1 MSDRQGIIV
10 GIASARGGVG
20 RAMAVANVGAL
31 LAQKGK
37 RVLIVDLAVDEPA
50 LERYF
55 QGRGEGRRGAGVVD
69 FFEGVRAAVSPLL
82 SGRGREAPPEAVVRA
97 GIMQLEGG
105 SAGIRVVPLK
115 LGGAPA
121 ELFYWPAEG
130 SRSAVTRARVI
141 EECSWLLAPLGRA
154 LRARYD
160 EVLVNV
166 PSGRTEATALLA
178 AHLVDKLVLLV
189 DDASLEEAI
198 DLGRFAHARRALVD
212 ASRPL
217 PLFPLLVRVEE
228 GEGGR
233 AFVQEAK
240 EQLEGLIYETT
251 NVMGRDLGPYL
262 ALATIPWNERA
273 ARGAMIAA
281 EVESAA
287 DPKSLAH
294 AYLRFVQCLR
304 RQSPLDVGEAARP
317 SSRDLWAAI
326 EARRGRVGP
335 DSSPPPSSK
344 LVVEDRGS
352 SPSSARTPQSVR
364 LIEGDPFVRAAALRA
379 EGNHRAARK
388 AYLEI
393 ARGEIRD
400 EGGARDAARAL
411 VALGD
416 LAVESGEPGGSDYG
430 EVIRRFFPRRFEDR
444 EFLTCVLLASY
455 RQGKLHAGREEW
467 ADACKHLGMALELAE
482 EMRLTG
488 EPPWLAAVLA
498 DAAHAAGVC
507 CQELGWDDTAANHFS
522 MARVASASAE
532 GHGARAVEAA
542 SLCGAVFSLGR
553 MGAYD
558 RALDAA
564 MELARRAE
572 ASAAAPMPAFV
583 ALGAANA
590 AATLS
595 LAGYGAQAVAAL
607 AALRERLAGVTE
619 TPFFEVA
626 AAVACNEVT
635 ALDALGRHEEAE
647 ARMAAVRARFAGTL
661 HLPILEALCAAECS
675 HAISRAERGRA
686 RESSEALF
694 ALRERLGR
702 VWLRLDAGPGL
713 LALLS
718 GVSYSLARVLEL
730 EGRADEARAA
740 LAEAA
745 SRARWDDPRRPRI
758 LGRAGLALLRV
769 NAMLQAFGVPSGEAS
784 FEVARRN
791 LREAAEHGGSDPF
804 LLGCTGILALIRA
817 DEEEARGFLEKAH
830 ARGGSAAIARAWDAV
845 REAMKPHE
853 GWVVREIG
861 ARMESMP
868 AEMRDAL
875 HALDPTGLAW
885 LYALAGAPVSPWR
898 EGAPASAIG
907 AEGASGI
914 ALGRA
919 NTRAIRPRAAPVCR
933 PDTSLSTEPPAPWV
947 SCPLLLLERQ
957 DEGGPTRKGG
967 GADRLRDEA
976 LSLSPRFVCPGPIA
990 ALAGDLVA
998 ELSALYK
1005 GTLALRAALRK
1016 TRERAGRVEET
1027 AELVDAWRGEDGGEP
1042 IVRIFADDP
1051 AEEILLANGSEAS
1064 LVRRGYVIARST
1076 IDDTPYVALTALL
1089 AEGLDAAFEVVV
1101 RADAA
1106 RAWMAVIEAAPR
1118 MPRPGCVRARIEV
1131 DRVLAARGDLAA
1143 IRRVVVWDAQGSEHR
1158 FMVEGIARVELSP
1171 RDCRPPARSLD
1182 ETLGGPATKR

>member
-10 GIASARGGVG
+10 GLASARGGVG

-37 RVLIVDLAVDEPA
+37 RVLVVDLAVDEPA

-69 FFEGVRAAVSPLL
+69 FFEGVRAAVSPLV
-82 SGRGREAPPEAVVRA
+82 SGRAREAPPEAAVRA
-97 GIMQLEGG
+97 WITQLLDGG
-105 SAGIRVVPLK
+105 AGIRVVPLR

-121 ELFYWPAEG
+121 EMFYWPAEG

-141 EECSWLLAPLGRA
+141 EECPWLLAPLARA
-154 LRARYD
+154 LRIRYD

-198 DLGRFAHARRALVD
+198 ELGRFAHARRVLVD
-212 ASRPL
+212 AGRPL
-217 PLFPLLVRVEE
+217 ALFPLLVRVEE
-228 GEGGR
+228 GASGR

-262 ALATIPWNERA
+262 GLATIPWNERA

-281 EVESAA
+281 EVEPAA

-304 RQSPLDVGEAARP
+304 RPSPLDVGEAARP

-326 EARRGRVGP
+326 EARRGRGGP
-335 DSSPPPSSK
+335 DSSPPPSSR

-352 SPSSARTPQSVR
+352 SPPSAHTPQSAR
-364 LIEGDPFVRAAALRA
+364 LLEGDPFVRAAVLRA
-379 EGNHRAARK
+379 EGNFRAARK

-411 VALGD
+411 LALGD
-416 LAVESGEPGGSDYG
+416 LAIESGETGGADYG

-444 EFLTCVLLASY
+444 EFLTCVLLSSY

-467 ADACKHLGMALELAE
+467 TDACKHLGMALELAE

-488 EPPWLAAVLA
+488 EPPWLSAVLA
-498 DAAHAAGVC
+498 DAAHAAGIC
-507 CQELGWDDTAANHFS
+507 CQELGWDDTAANHFA
-522 MARVASASAE
+522 MARAACAGAE
-532 GHGARAVEAA
+532 GHGYRALEAA
-542 SLCGAVFSLGR
+542 SLCGAVFSFGR
-553 MGAYD
+553 MGAHE

-572 ASAAAPMPAFV
+572 GTAAAPMAALV

-595 LAGYGAQAVAAL
+595 LAGYGTQAAAAL

-619 TPFFEVA
+619 TPLFEIA

-635 ALDALGRHEEAE
+635 ALDALGRHEEAD
-647 ARMAAVRARFAGTL
+647 ARMAEVRARFAGTL

-675 HAISRAERGRA
+675 YAITRAERGLA
-686 RESSEALF
+686 REASEALF

-713 LALLS
+713 LALVA
-718 GVSYSLARVLEL
+718 GVSYSLARVLER
-730 EGRADEARAA
+730 EGRVDEARAA
-740 LAEAA
+740 LAEA
-745 SRARWDDPRRPRI
+745 SQRARWDDPRRPRI

-769 NAMLQAFGVPSGEAS
+769 AAMLQGFGVAAGEAS

-804 LLGCTGILALIRA
+804 LLGCAGILALIRA
-817 DEEEARGFLEKAH
+817 DEEEARGFLEKAF
-830 ARGGSAAIARAWDAV
+830 ARGGEAAIARAWGAV

-853 GWVVREIG
+853 GWVLREIG

-875 HALDPTGLAW
+875 QALDPTGLAW
-885 LYALAGAPVSPWR
+885 LHALAGAPVSARREAAPASVAFA
-898 EGAPASAIG
+898 EGAPG
-907 AEGASGI
+907 V

-919 NTRAIRPRAAPVCR
+919 NTRAIRPHMAPVCR
-933 PDTSLSTEPPAPWV
+933 PDTSLATEPPVPWI

-957 DEGGPTRKGG
+957 DEGGMAKAGDV
-967 GADRLRDEA
+967 AERLRAEVPA
-976 LSLSPRFVCPGPIA
+976 LSPSLEFPAPIA
-990 ALAGDLVA
+990 ALSGDLA
-998 ELSALYK
+998 SELAALYK
-1005 GTLALRAALRK
+1005 GTLALRAALRT
-1016 TRERAGRVEET
+1016 TRSRAGRAEEA
-1027 AELVDAWRGEDGGEP
+1027 AELVDAWRGEDGAS
-1042 IVRIFADDP
+1042 VLRIFADDP
-1051 AEEILLANGSEAS
+1051 AEEILLAHGSEAS

-1076 IDDTPYVALTALL
+1076 IEDTPYVALAAIL
-1089 AEGLDAAFEVVV
+1089 AEGLGAAFDVVV
-1101 RADAA
+1101 RADEA
-1106 RAWMAVIEAAPR
+1106 RAWMAVIEATPR
-1118 MPRPGCVRARIEV
+1118 KPRPGCVRVRIEV
-1131 DRVLAARGDLAA
+1131 DRVLVARGDLAA
-1143 IRRVVVWDAQGSEHR
+1143 LRRVVVWDAQGSEHP
-1158 FMVEGIARVELSP
+1158 FVVEGIARVELSP
-1171 RDCRPPARSLD
+1171 RDCRPPSRSLD